1 MPTDPSNPILLY
13 DGVCGLCNRLVQF
26 SLKRDANQRL
36 RFASLQS
43 HFAGDLLQR
52 HDLDSRDLDTV
63 YFVENCGCPDEWLA
77 SRSDAV
83 ISVLRLIGGSWAVAA
98 ALLRI
103 IPRTIRD
110 WGYGIIARNRYRIF
124 GKSDSCP
131 LPDPRD
137 RHRFLDV

>member
-1 MPTDPSNPILLY
+1 MPTDASNPILLY

-26 SLKRDANQRL
+26 SLKRDVNQHL

-43 HFAGDLLQR
+43 DIAGKLLQR
-52 HDLDSRDLDTV
+52 HGLDSRDLDTV
-63 YFVENCGCPDEWLA
+63 YVVEDCGRPDECLA

-83 ISVLRLIGGSWAVAA
+83 ISVLRLMGGSWAVAA

-110 WGYGIIARNRYRIF
+110 WGYGTIARNRYRIF